1 MRKLFAV
8 ILAFML
14 VFSTSQAANAEGLI
28 GLETCRDV
36 PAFQQRLS
44 DRVGA
49 LESTL
54 ASAPAGSPIAVSAQQ
69 QLELTQKRFEGYSSL
84 LCGEEGL
91 PHLVT
96 DGRLNHAREFLIPGL
111 MFLYL
116 AGWLGWA
123 GRSYLIAIR
132 EEGDPTAKENN
143 IDVPLAIQMF
153 LKALSWPLLAFA
165 EIASGSI
172 RESEDAVPISPR

>member
-1 MRKLFAV
+1 MRKLFAI

-28 GLETCRDV
+28 GLEPCRDV

-44 DRVGA
+44 DRVSA
-49 LESTL
+49 LEGTI
-54 ASAPAGSPIAVSAQQ
+54 AGAPAGSPVAVTAQR
-69 QLELTQKRFEGYSSL
+69 QLDLAKARFDGYSNL

-132 EEGDPTAKENN
+132 EEGDAAAKENN
-143 IDVPLAIQMF
+143 IDVALAVKMF
-153 LKALSWPLLAFA
+153 IAALGWPLLAFA

-172 RESEDAVPISPR
+172 RVPEEAVPISPR